1 MACRESAARLA
12 LLYLVSLYTNRRS
25 RIAVHG
31 PICNRCKRGKRGK
44 RKMEGNEIE
53 CKKTDS
59 NSQLIETSLRA
70 ISTAYIY
77 TSPRSRRRTLKR
89 YGVTRCLSRPFVF
102 FLRLLKTAK
111 RAKKK
116 KKSIVH
122 TKRTSSSQNEDAI
135 TLFCFPLHSLKP
147 AVSCPLIAD
156 FVSRS
161 VHATCAA
168 CNAHVLAAIYPR
180 PAELISL
187 SFFL

>member
-31 PICNRCKRGKRGK
+31 PICNRCKLGKRGK

-116 KKSIVH
+116 KKKYCAHETNVFVA
-122 TKRTSSSQNEDAI
+122 KRRRDNFI
-135 TLFCFPLHSLKP
+135 LLPPPLAKT
-147 AVSCPLIAD
+147 CG
-156 FVSRS
+156 FVPPYCGFR
-161 VHATCAA
+161 VTFRTRY
-168 CNAHVLAAIYPR
+168 VR
-180 PAELISL
+180 RV
-187 SFFL
+187 